1 MKLEIERKF
10 LVEAAV
16 WEGADFPSAEIRQ
29 GYFCRG
35 EDYSLRVRIQD
46 ARALLTIKGKPDGI
60 TRKEFEYEIPL
71 ADAEEMLR
79 EFCCDRII
87 EKTRY
92 YIPWK
97 GFTWEVDQYYGAN
110 QGLITAEIE
119 LPDEQTQF
127 DRPGWLG
134 REVSQ
139 DLRYSNESLATNPL
153 PERSKKQS

>member
-16 WEGADFPSAEIRQ
+16 WEGADFSSAEIRQ
-29 GYFCRG
+29 GYFQSG

-46 ARALLTIKGKPDGI
+46 ARALLTIKGQPDGI

-71 ADAEEMLR
+71 EDAEEMLR
-79 EFCCDRII
+79 EFCRGRII
-87 EKTRY
+87 EKARY

-97 GFTWEVDQYYGAN
+97 GFTWEVDRYYGAN

-119 LPDEQTQF
+119 LPDEQTEF
-127 DRPGWLG
+127 DRPDWLG
-134 REVSQ
+134 REVSR
-139 DLRYSNESLATNPL
+139 DLRYSNESLARCPM
-153 PERSKKQS
+153 PVK

>member
-16 WEGADFPSAEIRQ
+16 WEGGDFSSVEIRQ

-35 EDYSLRVRIQD
+35 GDYSLRVRIQD
-46 ARALLTIKGKPDGI
+46 ARALLTIKGTPDGI

-71 ADAEEMLR
+71 ADAEEMLK
-79 EFCCDRII
+79 EFCSGRII

-110 QGLITAEIE
+110 KGLITAEIE

-127 DRPGWLG
+127 DRPDWLG

-139 DLRYSNESLATNPL
+139 EPRFSNESLAANPL
-153 PERSKKQS
+153 PDRSKKS